1 MSKKITGTT
10 VEPKTQEQV
19 YTDTDSVKLDN
30 TNNDSTVEQQLAD
43 TNKLQGIT
51 VNGELFDINLNLTFK
66 ADVKQAVATK
76 TSEKVASLVN
86 SFTSVSKRYY
96 TMLSDVAIIIGND
109 LYKTI
114 VGVKTPQ
121 QLLMEIVGTSKTT
134 ASEMCSV
141 AKRFYNADGT
151 LKYKE
156 LGLFTYSELV
166 KLKGET
172 DDVIENVVD
181 KIKAVE
187 KHTRADVEKAIKE
200 SKLKAIGVDT
210 EEEKQEEKQEETTEQ
225 SETSE
230 TTDNTE
236 HSEDFHDTNGE
247 TPFKT
252 DWQSEYIKT
261 VNTMT
266 EKVDQANKMLEQ
278 CELIDDYRELSKI
291 LINDMSE
298 LLKTMLEKITE

>member
-1 MSKKITGTT
+1 MSKKTT
-10 VEPKTQEQV
+10 
-19 YTDTDSVKLDN
+19 
-30 TNNDSTVEQQLAD
+30 DSTVESKTQEHQLAD

-51 VNGELFDINLNLTFK
+51 VNGESFDINLNLTFK
-66 ADVKQAVATK
+66 ADVNQSVATK

-86 SFTSVSKRYY
+86 SFTNVSRGYY

-114 VGVKTPQ
+114 VGIKTPQ

-141 AKRFYNADGT
+141 AKRFYNSDGT

-166 KLKGET
+166 KLKSET
-172 DDVIENVVD
+172 EEVVEDVVN

-187 KHTRADVEKAIKE
+187 KHTRADVEKAIKD

-210 EEEKQEEKQEETTEQ
+210 EEEKQEETTEENANNESTENKSDDFQ
-225 SETSE
+225 KVDSE
-230 TTDNTE
+230 
-236 HSEDFHDTNGE
+236 E
-247 TPFKT
+247 TPFST
-252 DWQSEYIKT
+252 DWKAEYINT
-261 VNTMT
+261 VNKLTNT
-266 EKVDQANKMLEQ
+266 VDTAQG
-278 CELIDDYRELSKI
+278 ELNNEETDYKELAET
-291 LINDMSE
+291 LISVMSDIV
-298 LLKTMLEKITE
+298 TAMLEKITE

>member
-1 MSKKITGTT
+1 MSKKTNGTT
-10 VEPKTQEQV
+10 VEPKTENQI
-19 YTDTDSVKLDN
+19 YTDTDSVKLDT

-51 VNGELFDINLNLTFK
+51 VNGEAFDINLNLTFK

-86 SFTSVSKRYY
+86 SFTSVSKGYY

-114 VGVKTPQ
+114 VGIKTPQ

-200 SKLKAIGVDT
+200 SKLNAIGVNT

-225 SETSE
+225 SENNESTENKSDDFKKV
-230 TTDNTE
+230 DNE
-236 HSEDFHDTNGE
+236 E
-247 TPFKT
+247 TPFAT
-252 DWQSEYIKT
+252 DWKAEYINT
-261 VNTMT
+261 VNKLTNT
-266 EKVDQANKMLEQ
+266 VDTAQG
-278 CELIDDYRELSKI
+278 ELNNDETDYKELAETLVSV
-291 LINDMSE
+291 MSDIV
-298 LLKTMLEKITE
+298 TAMLEKITE

>member
-1 MSKKITGTT
+1 MSKKTTGSA
-10 VEPKTQEQV
+10 VEPKPQETTNTSTATEQQLE
-19 YTDTDSVKLDN
+19 T
-30 TNNDSTVEQQLAD
+30 TNNSSTVEQQLAD
-43 TNKLQGIT
+43 TNKLQGVT
-51 VNGELFDINLNLTFK
+51 VNGEVFDINLNLTFK

-86 SFTSVSKRYY
+86 SFTKVSRGYY
-96 TMLSDVAIIIGND
+96 AMLPDVAIIIGNE

-114 VGVKTPQ
+114 VGIKTPQ

-141 AKRFYNADGT
+141 VKRFYNADGT

-166 KLKGET
+166 KLKSET
-172 DDVIENVVD
+172 EEVVDDVVN

-225 SETSE
+225 STNNESTENNSDGFKKV
-230 TTDNTE
+230 DNE
-236 HSEDFHDTNGE
+236 E
-247 TPFKT
+247 TPFAT
-252 DWQSEYIKT
+252 DWKAEYINT
-261 VNTMT
+261 VNKLTNT
-266 EKVDQANKMLEQ
+266 VDTAQG
-278 CELIDDYRELSKI
+278 ELS
-291 LINDMSE
+291 NDDTDYKELAETLVSVMSDIV
-298 LLKTMLEKITE
+298 TAMLEKITE